1 MKAGNGRSL
10 RVYTC
15 VAVRRQK
22 DEAYLWS
29 FSLTRLPTCSVLLDL
44 FTTPFISFMKNVN
57 SDPVCQIEL

>member
-22 DEAYLWS
+22 RRGVPLELFAHEAANV
-29 FSLTRLPTCSVLLDL
+29 FCITR
-44 FTTPFISFMKNVN
+44 FIYN
-57 SDPVCQIEL
+57 PVYFLYEEC